1 MKDVASQALRMHAD
15 QRRPG
20 FYITHDEG
28 NRFFD
33 APASIVAEMCAKTM
47 DAEVSP
53 TGWEIGRGDLFDCGF
68 VHPSIIYSERRWLSK
83 PAASQALYCSGET
96 KKAAMAATFE
106 RFVETG

>member
-1 MKDVASQALRMHAD
+1 MHAD

-68 VHPSIIYSERRWLSK
+68 VHSTIIYSERRWLSK
-83 PAASQALYCSGET
+83 PAASQAALLFGRN
-96 KKAAMAATFE
+96 KKGRHGGGLRAIC
-106 RFVETG
+106 RN